1 VATTIYFEDDGDLGL
16 LEGKTVSILGY
27 GNQGRA
33 QALNMRDCG
42 VQVVIG
48 NVHDPSFDQALAD
61 GFATYDIPT
70 AVQHADYHFLLVP
83 DEVMPAVFDRDIR
96 PHLKAGQAV
105 IVSSGY
111 NVTYGFLHSPPDVD
125 VLMIAPRTIGT
136 GVRKTFLEGKGFPS
150 LVSVEHDATGH
161 AKEVMLALAKG
172 MGTLKRCGIASSCEE
187 ETLCDLFNEH
197 SGGLYALRRAY
208 DILVEAGVSP
218 EAAMLE
224 FWVSGESADV
234 AEVMQAHGL
243 FGQLPLHSKTS
254 QYGQQVTS
262 RLTPDEE
269 EAERK
274 RLRGLI
280 RAIKDGT
287 FAREW
292 TLEQQVGYPVFKRAY
307 RENLTHPMVK
317 EEERLLRLLGL
328 WKGRPGEI

>member
-1 VATTIYFEDDGDLGL
+1 MATIYFDDAGDLTL
-16 LEGKTVSILGY
+16 LQGKTVSILGY

-33 QALNMRDCG
+33 QALNMRDNG
-42 VQVVIG
+42 VKVIVG
-48 NVHDPSFDQALAD
+48 NIHDASFEQAITD
-61 GFATYDIPT
+61 GFETYAIPD

-96 PHLKAGQAV
+96 PHLKPGQAV
-105 IVSSGY
+105 VVSSGY
-111 NVTYGFLHSPPDVD
+111 NVTYGFLNSPADVD
-125 VLMIAPRTIGT
+125 VLMIAPRTIGA

-161 AKEVMLALAKG
+161 AKEIMLALAKA
-172 MGTLKRCGIASSCEE
+172 MGTLKRCGIESSCEE

-208 DILVEAGVSP
+208 EMLVEAGVSP

-234 AEVMQAHGL
+234 AEVMQAYGL

-254 QYGQQVTS
+254 QYGQQVTG
-262 RLTPDEE
+262 RLSPEEE

-274 RLRGLI
+274 RLRKLI
-280 RAIKDGT
+280 ADIKDGA
-287 FAREW
+287 FAKDW
-292 TLEQQVGYPVFKRAY
+292 MLEQQAGYPMFRRVTQQ
-307 RENLTHPMVK
+307 NLAHPMTK
-317 EEERLLRLLGL
+317 EEERLLRILGL
-328 WKGRPGEI
+328 WKGESH

>member
-1 VATTIYFEDDGDLGL
+1 MTKIYFDDDGDLSL
-16 LEGKTVSILGY
+16 LTNKMTSILGY

-33 QALNMRDCG
+33 QALNMRDSG
-42 VQVVIG
+42 VKVIVG
-48 NVHDPSFDQALAD
+48 NVRDASFEQAVAD
-61 GFATYDIPT
+61 GFETYDIPG
-70 AVQHADYHFLLVP
+70 AVQRADYHFLLIP

-96 PHLKAGQAV
+96 PHLRPGNAV

-111 NVTYGFLHSPPDVD
+111 NVTYGFLNSPAGVD
-125 VLMIAPRTIGT
+125 VLMIAPRTIGA

-150 LVSVEHDATGH
+150 LVGVEHDATGH
-161 AKEVMLALAKG
+161 AQEVMLALAKA

-197 SGGLYALRRAY
+197 SGGLYVMRRAY
-208 DILVEAGVSP
+208 DMLVEAGVSP

-234 AEVMQAHGL
+234 SEVIQSYGL

-254 QYGQQVTS
+254 QYGQQVTG
-262 RLTPDEE
+262 RLSADEE

-274 RLRGLI
+274 RLRQLI
-280 RAIKDGT
+280 ANIKDGA
-287 FAREW
+287 FAKDW
-292 TLEQQVGYPVFKRAY
+292 SLEQQAGYPMFKRVTQQ
-307 RENLTHPMVK
+307 NMSHPMVK

-328 WKGRPGEI
+328 WKGPVG

>member
-1 VATTIYFEDDGDLGL
+1 MAKIYFEDDGDLGL
-16 LEGKTVSILGY
+16 LQGKSVSILGY

-33 QALNMRDCG
+33 QALNMRDSG
-42 VQVVIG
+42 VKVLIG
-48 NVHDPSFDQALAD
+48 NVRDASFEQAVAD
-61 GFATYDIPT
+61 GFETYDIPA
-70 AVQHADYHFLLVP
+70 AVQHADYHFLLIP

-96 PHLKAGQAV
+96 PHLKPGQAI

-111 NVTYGFLHSPPDVD
+111 NVTYGFLNCPADVD

-136 GVRKTFLEGKGFPS
+136 GVRKTFLDGAGFPS
-150 LVSVEHDATGH
+150 LVSVEHDATGQ
-161 AKEVMLALAKG
+161 AQRVMLALAKS
-172 MGTLKRCGIASSCEE
+172 MGTLKRCAIESSCEE

-208 DILVEAGVSP
+208 EMLVEAGVSP

-234 AEVMQAHGL
+234 AEVMQAYGL

-254 QYGQQVTS
+254 QYGQQVTG
-262 RLTPDEE
+262 RLSPDEE

-280 RAIKDGT
+280 THIKDGT
-287 FAREW
+287 FAKEW
-292 TLEQQVGYPVFKRAY
+292 NLEQQAGYPVFRRVS
-307 RENLTHPMVK
+307 RENLSHPMVE
-317 EEERLLRLLGL
+317 EEERLLRALGL
-328 WKGRPGEI
+328 WKGRRGE